1 MSKLHTFNNSY
12 EYIDD
17 SEVVKSS
24 NEYVSYGIN
33 NDYPDYLIDLYQK
46 SSVHNALCNSIA
58 GWIYGDGITSP
69 DKSEKVEAWAKFLEL
84 FDKGVGKNT
93 IQKCVLDLKV
103 QGGFYLSLTYSL
115 DRTTITNVEHI
126 PYENMRSGEE
136 TDGKVDFYYYSKDWK
151 NVKKAGYDKVKA
163 FDPEQ
168 KHAFPNQ
175 IACFKMYSVGSYYY
189 PKPDY
194 QGGLNYINLDK
205 NVSEYHLANIQNG
218 LAPSFLLSFNQG
230 IPSEEKRREVK
241 RQIEDELSGSKNAGK
256 FILSFSDDR
265 ANAPE
270 ITSFALSDADK
281 QYQFLSQEITNKVMV
296 SHRVVSPRL
305 FGVNTDGGGLGNNA
319 EELQTASVLFEETV
333 VTGYRDLLTEAL
345 ELIMFE
351 AGEGIKLEFDSAQP
365 FNEEYAEEEII
376 DDNTEV
382 DNPIVEEEVSEE
394 VSEEEI
400 EQVDASY
407 NGAQISS
414 AIDIIAKV
422 QEGVLTEEQAIV
434 FLIQF
439 LQLPPE
445 VAKGFFKGGD
455 LALSL
460 SAYEK
465 KKKKR
470 NYKTVEDIDRK
481 PTKAMIKEAELGL
494 KWRKEYKRGGTEVGV
509 ARART
514 ISNGQKLSI
523 ETIKRMYSFFSRHEK
538 GTKEDGFNRGEKGY
552 PSARRIAWALWG
564 GDAGYTWSTKKV
576 KEIENLSENVHL
588 CDHDANI
595 WLNYLDKVG
604 EVINTNSW
612 ELVEESEVVDTKL
625 EAEYNNEPYKFFK
638 RYATPEEKSKTDK
651 GLYKVRYRYSTNLS
665 KNSRLFCK
673 NMVANAKL
681 NVSYRYEDIIQMG
694 KEGINGEFAPEG
706 KSNYSIWE
714 YKGGVYCH
722 HKWIR
727 QVYKRKR
734 NASGQFLPNDKLN
747 NDTEVSPNTRGT
759 GITNPR
765 GWRKSS
771 KATNDLANRGSLKN
785 K

>member
-12 EYIDD
+12 EYTDD

-24 NEYVSYGIN
+24 DEYVSYGQN
-33 NDYPDYLIDLYQK
+33 NDYPSYLIDLYQK

-58 GWIYGDGITSP
+58 SWIYGEGVTSP
-69 DKSEKVEAWAKFLEL
+69 DKDVKVEAWAKFLQL

-103 QGGFYLSLTYSL
+103 QGGFYLSLSYSL
-115 DRTTITNVEHI
+115 DRTTITDVEHI
-126 PYENMRSGEE
+126 PYENMRTGEE
-136 TDGKVDFYYYSKDWK
+136 TDGKVDFYYYSKDWA

-168 KHAFPNQ
+168 KHAFPSQ

-241 RQIEDELSGSKNAGK
+241 RQIENELSGSKNAGK

-281 QYQFLSQEITNKVMV
+281 QYQFLSTEITNKIMV

-305 FGVNTDGGGLGNNA
+305 FGVNSDGGGLGNNA
-319 EELQTASVLFEETV
+319 DELKTASVLFEETV

-351 AGEGIKLEFDSAQP
+351 AGEGIKLEFESAQP
-365 FNEEYAEEEII
+365 FTEEYAEEEIVE
-376 DDNTEV
+376 DNTEV
-382 DNPIVEEEVSEE
+382 NNPIVEEE

-439 LQLPPE
+439 LQLPLE
-445 VAKGFFKGGD
+445 VAKGFFKSDD

-460 SAYEK
+460 SLFEK
-465 KKKKR
+465 KKGK
-470 NYKTVEDIDRK
+470 
-481 PTKAMIKEAELGL
+481 
-494 KWRKEYKRGGTEVGV
+494 
-509 ARART
+509 
-514 ISNGQKLSI
+514 
-523 ETIKRMYSFFSRHEK
+523 
-538 GTKEDGFNRGEKGY
+538 
-552 PSARRIAWALWG
+552 
-564 GDAGYTWSTKKV
+564 
-576 KEIENLSENVHL
+576 ENVEL
-588 CDHDANI
+588 CDEDAHK
-595 WLNYLDKVG
+595 WLEHLDKVG
-604 EVINTNSW
+604 EVVNTNSW
-612 ELVEESEVVDTKL
+612 ELVEETEIDDTQL
-625 EAEYNNEPYKFFK
+625 EAQYHNEPYKFFK
-638 RYATPEEKSKTDK
+638 RYANPEEKSKTDK
-651 GLYKVRYRYSTNLS
+651 GLFKVRYRYSRNLS

-681 NVSYRYEDIIQMG
+681 GVSYRYEDIVQMG

-706 KSNYSIWE
+706 KSTYSIWE
-714 YKGGVYCH
+714 WKGGVYCH
-722 HKWIR
+722 HKFIR
-727 QVYKRKR
+727 QVWKRKR
-734 NASGQFLPNDKLN
+734 NASGQFLPNDGLN

-771 KATNDLANRGSLKN
+771 TPTIDLPNRGSLKHKN

>member
-12 EYIDD
+12 EYTDD

-24 NEYVSYGIN
+24 DEYVSYGQN
-33 NDYPDYLIDLYQK
+33 NDYPSYLIDLYQK

-58 GWIYGDGITSP
+58 SWIYGDGVTSP
-69 DKSEKVEAWAKFLEL
+69 DKDVKVEAWAKFLQL

-103 QGGFYLSLTYSL
+103 QGGFYLSLSYSL
-115 DRTTITNVEHI
+115 DRTTITDVEHI
-126 PYENMRSGEE
+126 PYENMRTGEE
-136 TDGKVDFYYYSKDWK
+136 TDGKVDFYYYSKDWA

-168 KHAFPNQ
+168 KHAFPSQ

-241 RQIEDELSGSKNAGK
+241 RQIENELSGSKNAGK

-281 QYQFLSQEITNKVMV
+281 QYQFLSTEITNKIMV

-305 FGVNTDGGGLGNNA
+305 FGVNSDGGGLGNNA
-319 EELQTASVLFEETV
+319 DELQTASVLFEETV

-351 AGEGIKLEFDSAQP
+351 AGEGIKLEFESAQP
-365 FNEEYAEEEII
+365 FTEEYAEEEII

-382 DNPIVEEEVSEE
+382 DNPIVDEEVSED
-394 VSEEEI
+394 EI

-422 QEGVLTEEQAIV
+422 QEGILTEEQAIV

-445 VAKGFFKGGD
+445 VAKGFFKSDD

-460 SAYEK
+460 SLFEK

-470 NYKTVEDIDRK
+470 NYKTQDDVDRT
-481 PTKAMIKEAELGL
+481 PTKGMVEEAKRGL
-494 KWRKEYKRGGTEVGV
+494 EWRKEYKRGGTEVGV
-509 ARART
+509 ARARD
-514 ISNGQKLSI
+514 ISNGKDLSI
-523 ETIKRMYSFFSRHEK
+523 DTIKRMYSYFERHEVDKK
-538 GTKEDGFNRGEKGY
+538 GQGFNIGEKGF
-552 PSARRIAWALWG
+552 PSAGRIAWALWG
-564 GDAGYTWSTKKV
+564 GDAGHSWSRKKV
-576 KEIENLSENVHL
+576 KEVANLSENVHL
-588 CDHDANI
+588 CDEDANL
-595 WLNYLDKVG
+595 WLEYLDKVG
-604 EVINTNSW
+604 EVVNTNSW
-612 ELVEESEVVDTKL
+612 ELVEETEIDDTQL
-625 EAEYNNEPYKFFK
+625 EAQYHNEPYKFFK
-638 RYATPEEKSKTDK
+638 RYANPEDKSKTDK
-651 GLYKVRYRYSTNLS
+651 GLFKVRYRYSRNLS

-681 NVSYRYEDIIQMG
+681 GVSYRYEDIIQMG
-694 KEGINGEFAPEG
+694 KEGINGDFAPEG
-706 KSNYSIWE
+706 KSTYSIWE
-714 YKGGVYCH
+714 WKGGVYCH
-722 HKWIR
+722 HKFIR
-727 QVYKRKR
+727 QVWKRKR
-734 NASGQFLPNDKLN
+734 NASGQFLPNDGLN

-771 KATNDLANRGSLKN
+771 TPTIDLPNRGSLKHKN

>member
-17 SEVVKSS
+17 SEVIKSS
-24 NEYVSYGIN
+24 DEYVSYGQN
-33 NDYPDYLIDLYQK
+33 NDYPSYLIDLYQK

-58 GWIYGDGITSP
+58 SWIYGDGVTSP
-69 DKSEKVEAWAKFLEL
+69 DKDKKVEAWAKFLQL

-103 QGGFYLSLTYSL
+103 QGGFYLSLSYSL
-115 DRTTITNVEHI
+115 DRTTITEVEHI
-126 PYENMRSGEE
+126 PYENMRTGEE
-136 TDGKVDFYYYSKDWK
+136 TDGKVDFYYYSKDWS
-151 NVKKAGYDKVKA
+151 NVKKVGYDKVKA

-241 RQIEDELSGSKNAGK
+241 RQIENELSGSKNAGK

-281 QYQFLSQEITNKVMV
+281 QYEFLSKEITNKIMV

-305 FGVNTDGGGLGNNA
+305 FGVNSDGGGLGNNA
-319 EELQTASVLFEETV
+319 DELRTASILFEQTV

-351 AGEGIKLEFDSAQP
+351 AGEGIKLEFESAQP
-365 FNEEYAEEEII
+365 F
-376 DDNTEV
+376 
-382 DNPIVEEEVSEE
+382 SEE
-394 VSEEEI
+394 VEVKRTVEEVE
-400 EQVDASY
+400 A
-407 NGAQISS
+407 
-414 AIDIIAKV
+414 
-422 QEGVLTEEQAIV
+422 T
-434 FLIQF
+434 
-439 LQLPPE
+439 
-445 VAKGFFKGGD
+445 
-455 LALSL
+455 ALS
-460 SAYEK
+460 YEK

-470 NYKTVEDIDRK
+470 KYKTQDDVDRT
-481 PTKAMIKEAELGL
+481 PTKGMVEEAKRGL
-494 KWRKEYKRGGTEVGV
+494 EWRKEYKRGGTDVGV
-509 ARART
+509 ARARD
-514 ISNGQKLSI
+514 ISNGKDLSI
-523 ETIKRMYSFFSRHEK
+523 ETIKRMYSYFERHEVDKK
-538 GTKEDGFNRGEKGY
+538 GQGFNIGEKGY
-552 PSARRIAWALWG
+552 PSAGRIAWALWG
-564 GDAGYTWSTKKV
+564 GDAGHSWSRKKV
-576 KEIENLSENVHL
+576 KEVANLSENVHL
-588 CDHDANI
+588 CDEDANK
-595 WLNYLDKVG
+595 WLEYLDKVG
-604 EVINTNSW
+604 EVVNTNAW
-612 ELVEESEVVDTKL
+612 ELVEETEVDDTQL
-625 EAEYNNEPYKFFK
+625 EAQYHNEPYKFFK
-638 RYATPEEKSKTDK
+638 RYANPEDKSKTDK
-651 GLYKVRYRYSTNLS
+651 GLFKVRYRYSRNLS
-665 KNSRLFCK
+665 KNTRLFCK

-681 NVSYRYEDIIQMG
+681 GVSYRYEDIIQMG
-694 KEGINGEFAPEG
+694 KEGINGDFAPEG
-706 KSNYSIWE
+706 KSTYSIWE
-714 YKGGVYCH
+714 WKGGVYCH

-727 QVYKRKR
+727 QVFKRKR
-734 NASGQFLPNDKLN
+734 NASGQFLPNDGLK

-771 KATNDLANRGSLKN
+771 KATIDLPNRGSLKH
-785 K
+785 KDK

>member
-17 SEVVKSS
+17 SEVVKNS
-24 NEYVSYGIN
+24 NEYVSYGAN
-33 NDYPDYLIDLYQK
+33 NDYPDYLIELYQK

-69 DKSEKVEAWAKFLEL
+69 DKDEKIEAWAKFLEL

-136 TDGKVDFYYYSKDWK
+136 TDGEVDFYYYSKDWS
-151 NVKKAGYDKVKA
+151 NVKKAGYDKIKA

-351 AGEGIKLEFDSAQP
+351 AGEGIKLEFESAQP

-394 VSEEEI
+394 EI

-422 QEGVLTEEQAIV
+422 QEGILTEEQAIV

-445 VAKGFFKGGD
+445 VAKGFFKSKD

-460 SAYEK
+460 SIFEK
-465 KKKKR
+465 KKGK
-470 NYKTVEDIDRK
+470 
-481 PTKAMIKEAELGL
+481 
-494 KWRKEYKRGGTEVGV
+494 
-509 ARART
+509 
-514 ISNGQKLSI
+514 
-523 ETIKRMYSFFSRHEK
+523 
-538 GTKEDGFNRGEKGY
+538 
-552 PSARRIAWALWG
+552 
-564 GDAGYTWSTKKV
+564 
-576 KEIENLSENVHL
+576 ENVHL
-588 CDHDANI
+588 CDEDAHE
-595 WLNYLDKVG
+595 WLEYLDKVG
-604 EVINTNSW
+604 EVVNTSAW
-612 ELVEESEVVDTKL
+612 ELVEETEVVDTKL

-638 RYATPEEKSKTDK
+638 RYADPNEKSKTDK

-665 KNSRLFCK
+665 KNSRLFCR

-681 NVSYRYEDIIQMG
+681 GVSYRYEDIVQMS
-694 KEGINGEFAPEG
+694 KDGINGEFAPEG
-706 KSNYSIWE
+706 KSKYSIWE
-714 YKGGVYCH
+714 WKGGVYCH
-722 HKWIR
+722 HKFIR
-727 QVYKRKR
+727 QVFKRKR
-734 NASGQFLPNDKLN
+734 NASGQFLPNDGLK

-771 KATNDLANRGSLKN
+771 TPTIDLPNRGSLKN

>member
-12 EYIDD
+12 EYTDD

-24 NEYVSYGIN
+24 DEYVSYGQN
-33 NDYPDYLIDLYQK
+33 NDYPSYLIDLYQK

-58 GWIYGDGITSP
+58 SWIYGDGVTSP
-69 DKSEKVEAWAKFLEL
+69 DKDVKVEAWAKFLQL

-103 QGGFYLSLTYSL
+103 QGGFYLSLSYSL
-115 DRTTITNVEHI
+115 DRSTITDVEHI
-126 PYENMRSGEE
+126 PYENMRTGEE
-136 TDGKVDFYYYSKDWK
+136 TDGKVDFYYYSKDWA

-168 KHAFPNQ
+168 KHAFPSQ

-281 QYQFLSQEITNKVMV
+281 QYQFLSTEITNKIMV

-305 FGVNTDGGGLGNNA
+305 FGVNSDGGGLGNNA
-319 EELQTASVLFEETV
+319 EELKTASVLFEETV

-351 AGEGIKLEFDSAQP
+351 AGEGIKLEFESAQP
-365 FNEEYAEEEII
+365 FTEEYAEEEII

-382 DNPIVEEEVSEE
+382 DNPIVEEE

-422 QEGVLTEEQAIV
+422 QEGILTEEQAIV

-445 VAKGFFKGGD
+445 VAKGFFKSDD

-460 SAYEK
+460 SLFEK
-465 KKKKR
+465 KKGK
-470 NYKTVEDIDRK
+470 
-481 PTKAMIKEAELGL
+481 
-494 KWRKEYKRGGTEVGV
+494 
-509 ARART
+509 
-514 ISNGQKLSI
+514 
-523 ETIKRMYSFFSRHEK
+523 
-538 GTKEDGFNRGEKGY
+538 
-552 PSARRIAWALWG
+552 
-564 GDAGYTWSTKKV
+564 
-576 KEIENLSENVHL
+576 ENVEL
-588 CDHDANI
+588 CDEDAHK
-595 WLNYLDKVG
+595 WLEYLDKVG
-604 EVINTNSW
+604 EVVNTNSW
-612 ELVEESEVVDTKL
+612 ELVEETEIDDTQL
-625 EAEYNNEPYKFFK
+625 EAQYHNEPYKFFK
-638 RYATPEEKSKTDK
+638 RYANPEEKSKTDK
-651 GLYKVRYRYSTNLS
+651 GLFKVRYRYSRNLS

-681 NVSYRYEDIIQMG
+681 GVSYRYEDIIQMG

-706 KSNYSIWE
+706 KSTYSIWE
-714 YKGGVYCH
+714 WKGGVYCH
-722 HKWIR
+722 HKFIR
-727 QVYKRKR
+727 QVWKRKR
-734 NASGQFLPNDKLN
+734 NASGQFLPNDGLN

-771 KATNDLANRGSLKN
+771 TPTIDLPNRGSLKHKN

>member
-1 MSKLHTFNNSY
+1 MSKLHTFNNAY

-33 NDYPDYLIDLYQK
+33 NDYPDYLIELYQK

-69 DKSEKVEAWAKFLEL
+69 DKDEKVEAWAKFLQL

-115 DRTTITNVEHI
+115 DRTTITDVEHI

-136 TDGKVDFYYYSKDWK
+136 TDGEVDFYYYSKDWK
-151 NVKKAGYDKVKA
+151 NVKKSGYDKIKA

-281 QYQFLSQEITNKVMV
+281 QYQFLSSEITNKVMV

-305 FGVNTDGGGLGNNA
+305 FGVNSDGGGLGNNA
-319 EELQTASVLFEETV
+319 DELRTASVLFEETV
-333 VTGYRDLLTEAL
+333 VTGYRDLLTEAI

-351 AGEGIKLEFDSAQP
+351 AGEGLKLEFESAQP
-365 FNEEYAEEEII
+365 FTEEQAEAQIIEET
-376 DDNTEV
+376 DGELDT
-382 DNPIVEEEVSEE
+382 PISDPLADEKIA
-394 VSEEEI
+394 EEEI

-422 QEGVLTEEQAIV
+422 QEGILTEEQAIV

-439 LQLPPE
+439 LQLPPD
-445 VAKGFFKGGD
+445 VAKGFFKSDD

-460 SAYEK
+460 SIFEK
-465 KKKKR
+465 KKG
-470 NYKTVEDIDRK
+470 ND
-481 PTKAMIKEAELGL
+481 
-494 KWRKEYKRGGTEVGV
+494 
-509 ARART
+509 
-514 ISNGQKLSI
+514 
-523 ETIKRMYSFFSRHEK
+523 
-538 GTKEDGFNRGEKGY
+538 
-552 PSARRIAWALWG
+552 
-564 GDAGYTWSTKKV
+564 
-576 KEIENLSENVHL
+576 NLEL
-588 CDHDANI
+588 CDEDANK
-595 WLNYLDKVG
+595 WLEYLDKVG
-604 EVINTNSW
+604 EVVNTNSW
-612 ELVEESEVVDTKL
+612 ELLEETEVIDTKL
-625 EAEYNNEPYKFFK
+625 EAQYNNEPYKFFK
-638 RYATPEEKSKTDK
+638 RYADPDEKSKTDK
-651 GLYKVRYRYSTNLS
+651 GLYKVRYRYSRNLS
-665 KNSRLFCK
+665 KDSRLFCR

-681 NVSYRYEDIIQMG
+681 GISYRYEDIIKMG
-694 KEGINGEFAPEG
+694 KEGINGKFAPEG

-714 YKGGVYCH
+714 WKGGVYCH
-722 HKWIR
+722 HKFIR
-727 QVYKRKR
+727 QVFKRKR
-734 NASGQFLPNDKLN
+734 NASGQFLPNDGLK

-771 KATNDLANRGSLKN
+771 TPTIDLPNRGSLKN

>member
-17 SEVVKSS
+17 SEVVKNS
-24 NEYVSYGIN
+24 NEYVSYGAN
-33 NDYPDYLIDLYQK
+33 NDYPDYLIELYQK

-69 DKSEKVEAWAKFLEL
+69 DKDEKIEAWAKFLEL

-136 TDGKVDFYYYSKDWK
+136 TDGEVDFYYYSKDWS
-151 NVKKAGYDKVKA
+151 NVKKAGYDKIKA

-241 RQIEDELSGSKNAGK
+241 RQIENELSGSKNAGK

-281 QYQFLSQEITNKVMV
+281 QYEFLSKEITNKVMV

-305 FGVNTDGGGLGNNA
+305 FGVNSDGGGLGNNA
-319 EELQTASVLFEETV
+319 DELRTASILFEQTV
-333 VTGYRDLLTEAL
+333 VTGYRELLTEAL

-351 AGEGIKLEFDSAQP
+351 AGEGIKLEFESAQP
-365 FNEEYAEEEII
+365 FKEEV
-376 DDNTEV
+376 EV
-382 DNPIVEEEVSEE
+382 ERTVEEVE
-394 VSEEEI
+394 
-400 EQVDASY
+400 A
-407 NGAQISS
+407 
-414 AIDIIAKV
+414 
-422 QEGVLTEEQAIV
+422 T
-434 FLIQF
+434 
-439 LQLPPE
+439 
-445 VAKGFFKGGD
+445 
-455 LALSL
+455 ALSD
-460 SAYEK
+460 EK
-465 KKKKR
+465 KKGK
-470 NYKTVEDIDRK
+470 
-481 PTKAMIKEAELGL
+481 
-494 KWRKEYKRGGTEVGV
+494 
-509 ARART
+509 
-514 ISNGQKLSI
+514 
-523 ETIKRMYSFFSRHEK
+523 
-538 GTKEDGFNRGEKGY
+538 
-552 PSARRIAWALWG
+552 
-564 GDAGYTWSTKKV
+564 
-576 KEIENLSENVHL
+576 ENVEL
-588 CDHDANI
+588 CDDDAHE
-595 WLNYLDKVG
+595 WLEYLDKVG
-604 EVINTNSW
+604 EVVNTNAW
-612 ELVEESEVVDTKL
+612 ELVEETEVVDTKL

-638 RYATPEEKSKTDK
+638 RYADPNEKSKTDK

-665 KNSRLFCK
+665 KNSRLFCR

-681 NVSYRYEDIIQMG
+681 GVSYRYEDIVQMS
-694 KEGINGEFAPEG
+694 KDGINGEFAPEG
-706 KSNYSIWE
+706 KSKYSIWE
-714 YKGGVYCH
+714 WKGGVYCH
-722 HKWIR
+722 HKWLR
-727 QVYKRKR
+727 QVFKRKR
-734 NASGQFLPNDKLN
+734 NASGQFLPNDGIK

-771 KATNDLANRGSLKN
+771 TPTIDLPNRGSLKN

>member
-12 EYIDD
+12 EYTDD

-24 NEYVSYGIN
+24 DEYVSYGQN
-33 NDYPDYLIDLYQK
+33 NDYPSYLIDLYQK

-58 GWIYGDGITSP
+58 SWIYGDGVTSP
-69 DKSEKVEAWAKFLEL
+69 DKDVKVEAWAKFLQL

-103 QGGFYLSLTYSL
+103 QGGFYLSLSYSL
-115 DRTTITNVEHI
+115 DRTTITDVEHI
-126 PYENMRSGEE
+126 PYENMRTGEE
-136 TDGKVDFYYYSKDWK
+136 TDGKVDFYYYSKNWA

-168 KHAFPNQ
+168 KHAFPSQ

-241 RQIEDELSGSKNAGK
+241 RQIENELSGSKNAGK

-281 QYQFLSQEITNKVMV
+281 QYEFLSKEITNKVMV

-319 EELQTASVLFEETV
+319 DELRTASILFEQTV

-351 AGEGIKLEFDSAQP
+351 AGEGIKLEFESAQP
-365 FNEEYAEEEII
+365 F
-376 DDNTEV
+376 
-382 DNPIVEEEVSEE
+382 SEE
-394 VSEEEI
+394 VEVKRTVEEVE
-400 EQVDASY
+400 A
-407 NGAQISS
+407 
-414 AIDIIAKV
+414 
-422 QEGVLTEEQAIV
+422 T
-434 FLIQF
+434 
-439 LQLPPE
+439 
-445 VAKGFFKGGD
+445 
-455 LALSL
+455 SL
-460 SAYEK
+460 SSEK

-470 NYKTVEDIDRK
+470 NYKTQDDVDRT
-481 PTKAMIKEAELGL
+481 PTKGMVEEAKKGL
-494 KWRKEYKRGGTEVGV
+494 EWRREYKRGGTEVGV
-509 ARART
+509 ARARD
-514 ISNGQKLSI
+514 ISNGKDLSI
-523 ETIKRMYSFFSRHEK
+523 DTIKRMYSYFERHEVDKK
-538 GTKEDGFNRGEKGY
+538 GQGFNIGDKGF
-552 PSARRIAWALWG
+552 PSAGRIAWALWG
-564 GDAGYTWSTKKV
+564 GDAGHSWSRKKV
-576 KEIENLSENVHL
+576 KEVANLSENVHL
-588 CDHDANI
+588 CDEDANL
-595 WLNYLDKVG
+595 WLEYLEKVG
-604 EVINTNSW
+604 EVVNTNSW
-612 ELVEESEVVDTKL
+612 ELVEETEIDDTKL
-625 EAEYNNEPYKFFK
+625 EAQYHNEPYKFFK
-638 RYATPEEKSKTDK
+638 RYANPEDKSKTDK
-651 GLYKVRYRYSTNLS
+651 GLFKVRYRYSRNLS
-665 KNSRLFCK
+665 KDSRLFCK

-681 NVSYRYEDIIQMG
+681 GVSYRYEDIRQMG

-706 KSNYSIWE
+706 KSTYSIWE
-714 YKGGVYCH
+714 WKGGVYCH
-722 HKWIR
+722 HKFIR
-727 QVYKRKR
+727 QVWKRKR
-734 NASGQFLPNDKLN
+734 NASGQFLPNDGLN

-771 KATNDLANRGSLKN
+771 TPTIDLPNRGSLKH
-785 K
+785 KDK

>member
-12 EYIDD
+12 EYTDD

-24 NEYVSYGIN
+24 DEYVSYGQN
-33 NDYPDYLIDLYQK
+33 NDYPNYLIDLYQK

-58 GWIYGDGITSP
+58 SWIYGDGVTSP
-69 DKSEKVEAWAKFLEL
+69 DKDVKVEAWAKFLQL

-103 QGGFYLSLTYSL
+103 QGGFYLSLSYSL
-115 DRTTITNVEHI
+115 DRTTITDVEHI
-126 PYENMRSGEE
+126 PYENMRTGEE
-136 TDGKVDFYYYSKDWK
+136 TDGKVDFYYYSKDWS

-168 KHAFPNQ
+168 KHAFPSQ

-241 RQIEDELSGSKNAGK
+241 RQIENELSGSKNAGK

-281 QYQFLSQEITNKVMV
+281 QYEFLSKEITNKIMI

-305 FGVNTDGGGLGNNA
+305 FGVNSDGGGLGNNA
-319 EELQTASVLFEETV
+319 DELRTASILFEQTV

-351 AGEGIKLEFDSAQP
+351 AGEGIKLEFESAQP
-365 FNEEYAEEEII
+365 F
-376 DDNTEV
+376 
-382 DNPIVEEEVSEE
+382 SEE
-394 VSEEEI
+394 VEVKRTVEEVE
-400 EQVDASY
+400 A
-407 NGAQISS
+407 
-414 AIDIIAKV
+414 
-422 QEGVLTEEQAIV
+422 T
-434 FLIQF
+434 
-439 LQLPPE
+439 
-445 VAKGFFKGGD
+445 
-455 LALSL
+455 SL
-460 SAYEK
+460 SSEK

-470 NYKTVEDIDRK
+470 NYKTQDDVDRT
-481 PTKAMIKEAELGL
+481 PTKGMVEEAKKGL
-494 KWRKEYKRGGTEVGV
+494 EWRREYKRGGTEVGV
-509 ARART
+509 ARARD
-514 ISNGQKLSI
+514 ISNGKDLSI
-523 ETIKRMYSFFSRHEK
+523 DTIKRMYSYFERHEVDKK
-538 GTKEDGFNRGEKGY
+538 GQGFNIGDKGF
-552 PSARRIAWALWG
+552 PSAGRIAWALWG
-564 GDAGYTWSTKKV
+564 GDAGHSWSRKKV
-576 KEIENLSENVHL
+576 KEVANLSENVHL
-588 CDHDANI
+588 CDEDAHK
-595 WLNYLDKVG
+595 WLEYLDKVG
-604 EVINTNSW
+604 EVVNTNSW
-612 ELVEESEVVDTKL
+612 ELVEETEIDDTKL
-625 EAEYNNEPYKFFK
+625 EAQYHNEPYKFFK
-638 RYATPEEKSKTDK
+638 RYANPEEKSKTDK
-651 GLYKVRYRYSTNLS
+651 GLFKVRYRYSRNLS

-681 NVSYRYEDIIQMG
+681 GVSYRYEDIRQMG

-706 KSNYSIWE
+706 KSTYSIWE
-714 YKGGVYCH
+714 WKGGVYCH
-722 HKWIR
+722 HKFIR
-727 QVYKRKR
+727 QVWKRKR
-734 NASGQFLPNDKLN
+734 NASGQFLPNDGLN

-771 KATNDLANRGSLKN
+771 TPTIDLPNRGSLKHKN